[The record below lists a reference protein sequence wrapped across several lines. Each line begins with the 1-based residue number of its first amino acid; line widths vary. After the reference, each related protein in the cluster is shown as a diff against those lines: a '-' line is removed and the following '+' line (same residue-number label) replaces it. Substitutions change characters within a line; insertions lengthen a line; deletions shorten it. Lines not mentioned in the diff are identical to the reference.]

1 MQRRT
6 FLRHSAARLG
16 MLAAAG
22 AVGLSALPAQAQT
35 DKYPQRPIRLV
46 IGYTAGGS
54 TDVPFRVLADNA
66 SKILGQPVIV
76 ENKPGAGGV
85 LPAQM
90 MQTTAPDGYT
100 LAQVPLPVFR
110 LPYTTKINW
119 DPVKDLQYVINL
131 AGYSFGLVVPADS
144 PIKTMQEYIAYAK
157 ANPGKLTYGTPG
169 ALTTLHITMEELAL
183 NAGVQFSHIPYK
195 GNSESMQA
203 LLGGHVMSVADTPA
217 WAPYVE
223 SGRLRLLSTWGD
235 KRSTRFP
242 NAPTLKELGLNIVQT
257 SPFGLVVPKGT
268 DPKIVQKL
276 HDAFKQ
282 AMEMPNYRESL
293 AKFDMEPYYMSSTDY
308 AKFAADTV
316 KKEKA
321 IIDKLGLAKAQ

>member
-1 MQRRT
+1 MQRRQ
-6 FLRHSAARLG
+6 FIARAG
-16 MLAAAG
+16 LAAAT
-22 AVGLSALPAQAQT
+22 AALGFAAMPAQAQAE
-35 DKYPQRPIRLV
+35 KFPQRPVRLV

-54 TDVPFRVLADNA
+54 TDIPFRVLAENA

-90 MQTTAPDGYT
+90 MQSTSPDGYT
-100 LAQVPLPVFR
+100 LALVTMPVFR

-119 DPVKDLQYVINL
+119 DPVKDLNYIINL
-131 AGYSFGLVVPADS
+131 GGYSFGLVVPVDS
-144 PIKTMQEYIAYAK
+144 PIKTMQDYIAYAK
-157 ANPGKLTYGTPG
+157 ANPGKLTYGSPG
-169 ALTTLHITMEELAL
+169 TMTTLHLTMEELAMKQ
-183 NAGVQFSHIPYK
+183 GVQFSHIPYK

-217 WAPYVE
+217 WAQYVE
-223 SGRLRLLSTWGD
+223 TGKLRLLSTWGE
-235 KRSTRFP
+235 KRSARFP
-242 NAPTLKELGLNIVQT
+242 NVPTLKELGMGIVQA
-257 SPFGLVVPKGT
+257 SPFGLVAPKGT

-276 HDAFKQ
+276 HDAFKK

-293 AKFDMEPYYMSSTDY
+293 AKFDMEPYYMSSTQY
-308 AKFAADTV
+308 AQFAADTV

-321 IIDKLGLAKAQ
+321 IIEKLGLAKAQ

>member
-1 MQRRT
+1 MQRRQ
-6 FLRHSAARLG
+6 FLARAGMIAATTLTVG
-16 MLAAAG
+16 LAASPAH
-22 AVGLSALPAQAQT
+22 AQA
-35 DKYPQRPIRLV
+35 DKFPQRPIRLV

-54 TDVPFRVLADNA
+54 TDIPFRVLAENA

-90 MQTTAPDGYT
+90 MQATAPDGYT
-100 LAQVPLPVFR
+100 LAQVAMPVYR

-119 DPVKDLQYVINL
+119 DPVKDLSYVINL

-144 PIKTMQEYIAYAK
+144 PIKTMQDYIAYAK
-157 ANPGKLTYGTPG
+157 ANPGKLTYGSPG
-169 ALTTLHITMEELAL
+169 SMTTLHLTMEELAMKQ
-183 NAGVQFSHIPYK
+183 NVQLSHIPYK
-195 GNSESMQA
+195 GNAESMQA

-223 SGRLRLLSTWGD
+223 NGKMRLLSTWGD
-235 KRSTRFP
+235 KRSARFP
-242 NAPTLKELGLNIVQT
+242 NVPTLKELGMGIVQT
-257 SPFGLVVPKGT
+257 SPFGLVAPKGT

-276 HDAFKQ
+276 HDAFKK

-293 AKFDMEPYYMSSTDY
+293 AKFDMEPYYMSSEQYT
-308 AKFAADTV
+308 KFAAETV
-316 KKEKA
+316 KREKA
-321 IIDKLGLAKAQ
+321 IIEKLGLAKAQ

>member
-1 MQRRT
+1 MQRRH
-6 FLRHSAARLG
+6 FLARAG
-16 MLAAAG
+16 MLAAA
-22 AVGLSALPAQAQT
+22 ATATVFVAAPAQAQA
-35 DKYPQRPIRLV
+35 DKFPERPIRLV

-54 TDVPFRVLADNA
+54 TDIPFRVLADNA

-90 MQTTAPDGYT
+90 MQATQPDGYT
-100 LAQVPLPVFR
+100 LAQVAMPVYR

-119 DPVKDLQYVINL
+119 DPVKDLSYVINL

-169 ALTTLHITMEELAL
+169 PMTTLHLTMEELAMKQ
-183 NAGVQFSHIPYK
+183 NVQFSHIPFK

-223 SGRLRLLSTWGD
+223 QGKLRLLSTWGD
-235 KRSTRFP
+235 KRSARFP
-242 NAPTLKELGLNIVQT
+242 NTPTLKELGMGIVQT
-257 SPFGLVVPKGT
+257 SPFGLVAPKGT
-268 DPKIVQKL
+268 DPRIVKKL
-276 HDAFKQ
+276 HDAFKK

-293 AKFDMEPYYMSSTDY
+293 AKFDMEPFYMGTEQY
-308 AKFAADTV
+308 AQFAAETV

-321 IIDKLGLAKAQ
+321 IIEKLGLAKPQ

>member
-1 MQRRT
+1 MQRRQ
-6 FLRHSAARLG
+6 FISRAGL
-16 MLAAAG
+16 LAAVASFGLG
-22 AVGLSALPAQAQT
+22 AMPAHAQA
-35 DKYPQRPIRLV
+35 DKFPQRPIRLV

-54 TDVPFRVLADNA
+54 TDIPFRVLAENA

-85 LPAQM
+85 LPAQL
-90 MQTTAPDGYT
+90 MQSAAPDGYT

-119 DPVKDLQYVINL
+119 DPVKDLSYVINL

-144 PIKTMQEYIAYAK
+144 PIKTMQDYIAYAK

-169 ALTTLHITMEELAL
+169 AMTTLHITMEELAL
-183 NAGVQFSHIPYK
+183 NQGVQFSHVPYK

-223 SGRLRLLSTWGD
+223 SGKWRLLSTWGD
-235 KRSTRFP
+235 KRSARFP
-242 NAPTLKELGLNIVQT
+242 NVPTLKELGMGIVQT

-293 AKFDMEPYYMSSTDY
+293 AKFDMEPFYMSSQQYTQ
-308 AKFAADTV
+308 FAAETV
-316 KKEKA
+316 KREKA
-321 IIDKLGLAKAQ
+321 IIEKLGLAKLQ

>member
-1 MQRRT
+1 MQRRH
-6 FLRHSAARLG
+6 FLAHAGAIAAAAVTG
-16 MLAAAG
+16 LAAAP
-22 AVGLSALPAQAQT
+22 AAHAQA
-35 DKYPQRPIRLV
+35 DNFPQKPIRLI

-54 TDVPFRVLADNA
+54 TDIPFRVLAENA

-90 MQTTAPDGYT
+90 MQATPPDGYT
-100 LAQVPLPVFR
+100 LAQIPLPVFR

-119 DPVKDLQYVINL
+119 DPVKDLTYVINL
-131 AGYSFGLVVPADS
+131 AGYAFGLVVPADS

-169 ALTTLHITMEELAL
+169 SMTTLHLTMEELAMKQ
-183 NAGVQFSHIPYK
+183 NVQFSHIPFK

-223 SGRLRLLSTWGD
+223 QGRLRLLSVWGD
-235 KRSTRFP
+235 KRSPRFP
-242 NAPTLKELGLNIVQT
+242 NVPTLKELGLGIVQT
-257 SPFGLVVPKGT
+257 SPFGLAAPKGT
-268 DPKIVQKL
+268 DPKIVKKL

-293 AKFDMEPYYMSSTDY
+293 AKFDMEPFYMNSEQY

-321 IIDKLGLAKAQ
+321 IIEKLGLARPQ